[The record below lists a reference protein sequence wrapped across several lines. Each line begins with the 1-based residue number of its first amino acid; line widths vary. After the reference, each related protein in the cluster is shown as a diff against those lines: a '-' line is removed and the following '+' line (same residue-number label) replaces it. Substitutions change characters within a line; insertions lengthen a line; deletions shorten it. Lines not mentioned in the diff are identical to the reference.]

1 MISDSILRRCLI
13 VAQAFPLLEIS
24 KGAIGSLLPILLAL
38 LFVGPFVHGQNAPI
52 DLQPPGDREF
62 LRDLAEMIDP
72 EDETKIQEVANQLLT
87 DRATP
92 IIVVTIDSMA
102 EHGGGNTTIE
112 SFAMT
117 LFNQWGIGH
126 EKLGNQ
132 GILLLVSQMDRK
144 ARIELGKGWGRDQDA
159 LCQQIMNETIIP
171 RFKQGHFSDGIL
183 QGVIALDKM
192 ARGEPLPQPPKS
204 SLYWLSLLGMAGLI
218 LFTSISLVRR
228 GSQGWAWLFWGTVL
242 TILGAVLYHVLT
254 ESGGSSGSRGYS
266 GGSFGGG
273 SSGGGG
279 ATGSW

>member
-1 MISDSILRRCLI
+1 MIRDSILRRCLI
-13 VAQAFPLLEIS
+13 YAHAFPLFEIA
-24 KGAIGSLLPILLAL
+24 KGSSRTILLFLLTLFIAGPLAL
-38 LFVGPFVHGQNAPI
+38 GQNAPI

-72 EDETKIQEVANQLLT
+72 EDETKIQEVANLLLT

-92 IIVVTIDSMA
+92 IIVITIDSMA

-112 SFAMT
+112 SFATT

-159 LCQQIMNETIIP
+159 LCQRIMNETMIP
-171 RFKQGHFSDGIL
+171 RFKQGQFSDGIL
-183 QGVIALDKM
+183 QGVMALDKM

-218 LFTSISLVRR
+218 LFTSISLIRR
-228 GSQGWAWLFWGTVL
+228 GSQGWAWLFWGTVF

-254 ESGGSSGSRGYS
+254 ESGGSSGSRGFS